1 MTYLL
6 HDLIRNFAVVRPDA
20 DALMYQQET
29 LTYASLLQHVE
40 RVALGLK
47 ALGLRRGDRVAIY
60 LEKRFEAVIAIFA
73 ATLAGGVFVPVNPVL
88 KPEQVNHILQDCG
101 AKILITSTKRLET
114 LQVVLSIQHDLHI
127 TTVVVDAENEC
138 QINRSL
144 RVVPWLE
151 MPTNSTQKVTKII
164 DNDMAAIIYTSG
176 STGKPKGVI
185 LSHRNLVAGAES
197 VSTYLHNHSEDRI
210 LTVLPLSFD
219 YGLSQLTTAF
229 YVGATNILMNYWLPR
244 DILEHVAT
252 HQVSGLAAVPS
263 LWIQLATLDWHEIN
277 SLRYITNSGGA
288 IPFPVI
294 QRFRK
299 MLPTAR
305 IFSMYGFTE
314 AFRSTYLAPEEIDC
328 RPNSIGKAIPNA
340 EVFVLRQDGTHCE
353 PGEPGELVHRGAT
366 VALGYWRDREK
377 TDKIFKTI
385 SSSQDGMPLN
395 EVAAW
400 SGDTV
405 KIDADG
411 FLYFIERRDAMI
423 KSSGYRISPT
433 EIEEVLYSIENVR
446 EAIVFGVPHSI
457 LGQAIVALI
466 TAQSDTTL
474 DVKTVML
481 FCKNKLPSY
490 MCPHHLEVRQIDLPR
505 NLNDKIDRNKLTK
518 EMQQLF
524 TQDES

>member
-6 HDLIRNFAVVRPDA
+6 HDLIRNSAAVRPDA
-20 DALMYQQET
+20 DALLYQQET

-40 RVALGLK
+40 RVALSFK
-47 ALGLRRGDRVAIY
+47 ALGLCRGDRIAIY

-73 ATLAGGVFVPVNPVL
+73 TTLAGGIFVPVNPAL
-88 KPEQVNHILQDCG
+88 KSEQVNYILQDCG
-101 AKILITSTKRLET
+101 AKILITSVRRLET
-114 LQVVLSIQHDLHI
+114 LQVVLSIQHNLHI
-127 TTVVVDAENEC
+127 TIVVDTENES

-151 MPTNSTQKVTKII
+151 MSTNSVQKVTKVI

-176 STGKPKGVI
+176 STGKPKGVT

-197 VSTYLHNHSEDRI
+197 VSTYLHNHSDDRI

-252 HQVSGLAAVPS
+252 HQATGLAAVPP

-277 SLRYITNSGGA
+277 SLRYITSSGGA
-288 IPFPVI
+288 IPLSVI

-299 MLPTAR
+299 MLPTTH

-314 AFRSTYLAPEEIDC
+314 AFRSTYLAPKEIDC
-328 RPNSIGKAIPNA
+328 RPNSIGKAVPNA
-340 EVFVLRQDGTHCE
+340 EVFVLRQDGTHCAPE
-353 PGEPGELVHRGAT
+353 EPGELVHRGAT
-366 VALGYWRDREK
+366 VALGYWGDRKK
-377 TDKIFKTI
+377 TARVFKAIT
-385 SSSQDGMPLN
+385 SSQHGMPLS
-395 EVAAW
+395 EIAAW

-405 KIDADG
+405 KIDTDG

-433 EIEEVLYSIENVR
+433 EIEEILYSIENVR
-446 EAIVFGVPHSI
+446 EAVVFGVPHLT

-466 TAQSDTTL
+466 TAQPDTAL
-474 DVKTVML
+474 DVEAAIL
-481 FCKNKLPSY
+481 FCRNKLPNY
-490 MCPHHLEVRQIDLPR
+490 MCPHHLEIRQFDLPR
-505 NLNDKIDRNKLTK
+505 NLNDKIDRNKLAK

-524 TQDES
+524 IRGES

>member
-1 MTYLL
+1 MTYLF
-6 HDLIRNFAVVRPDA
+6 HDLIRNSAVVRPDA
-20 DALMYQQET
+20 DALLYQQET

-40 RVALGLK
+40 RVALGFK
-47 ALGLRRGDRVAIY
+47 ALDLRRGDRVAIY

-88 KPEQVNHILQDCG
+88 KPEQVNHILQDCS
-101 AKILITSTKRLET
+101 ARILITSAKRLET
-114 LQVVLSIQHDLHI
+114 LQVVLSIQHDLHTI
-127 TTVVVDAENEC
+127 VVVDAVNEC
-138 QINRSL
+138 QISRSL
-144 RVVPWLE
+144 RIMPWLE
-151 MPTNSTQKVTKII
+151 MPTNSVQKTTKVI

-185 LSHRNLVAGAES
+185 LSHRNLIAGAES
-197 VSTYLHNHSEDRI
+197 VATYLHNHSDDRV

-219 YGLSQLTTAF
+219 YGLSQLTTTF

-244 DILEHVAT
+244 DILEHVVAHRVT
-252 HQVSGLAAVPS
+252 GLAAVPP
-263 LWIQLATLDWHEIN
+263 LWIQLAALDWHEIN
-277 SLRYITNSGGA
+277 SLRYMTSSGGA
-288 IPFPVI
+288 IPFSVI

-299 MLPTAR
+299 MLPATH

-314 AFRSTYLAPEEIDC
+314 AFRSTYLAPREIDC

-340 EVFVLRQDGTHCE
+340 EVLVLRQDGTHCA

-366 VALGYWRDREK
+366 VALGYWGDHEK
-377 TDKIFKTI
+377 TARVFRTI
-385 SSSQDGMPLN
+385 TPSQDGMPLS
-395 EVAAW
+395 ETAAW

-433 EIEEVLYSIENVR
+433 EIEEVLYRIENVR
-446 EAIVFGVPHSI
+446 EAIVFGVPHPI

-474 DVKTVML
+474 DVETVIL

-490 MCPHHLEVRQIDLPR
+490 MCPHHLEVHQFDLPR
-505 NLNDKIDRNKLTK
+505 NLNDKIDRNKLAK